1 MTLSF
6 TATARVATERGERY
20 RKQLA
25 SHFGNNIEVTEGP
38 DGTVLTWAFGGT
50 TTLTVEPDALVM
62 RADAPDAETLE
73 RVKDVTGRHLE
84 RFGEKDTLTVT
95 WK

>member
-1 MTLSF
+1 MTVTS
-6 TATARVATERGERY
+6 TSRVVTDRGERY

-25 SHFGNNIEVTEGP
+25 SHFGNKVEVAEEP
-38 DGTVLTWAFGGT
+38 DRAVLKWGFGGA

-62 RADAPDAETLE
+62 RADADDEQTLD

-84 RFGEKDTLTVT
+84 RFGEKDGLVVT
-95 WK
+95 WR